1 MSVIELLKVICLG
14 IIEGITEWLPVSSTG
29 HMLLFDALFPLQVS
43 EAFMET
49 FKVVIQLGAILAVVV
64 LFFKKL
70 FPWRLEK
77 KESENGMKTVVRTD
91 KNILILWLKVIVA
104 CLPAAVFGLLLDDI
118 LEAYLQTPLVI
129 ALALIVYGVAFILV
143 ENANEK
149 KTFITQT
156 TDEITYKQALLIGAF
171 QVLSL
176 IPGTSCLPA
185 AVFGLLL
192 DDILEAYLQ
201 TPLVIA
207 LALIVYGVAF
217 ILVENANEKKTFIT
231 QTTDEI
237 TYKQALLIGAFQVL
251 SLIPGTSRS
260 GATILGALLIG
271 VSRPAGAEFTF
282 FLAIPVMLGASALK
296 ILKFILGGNALLGT
310 EIAYLLIGCAVAFA
324 VSMLAI
330 RFLMNFVKKHSFKAF
345 GWYRIALGAVVIATL
360 VLPTF
365 FA

>member
-77 KESENGMKTVVRTD
+77 KESDSGMKTVVRTD

-143 ENANEK
+143 E
-149 KTFITQT
+149 
-156 TDEITYKQALLIGAF
+156 
-171 QVLSL
+171 S
-176 IPGTSCLPA
+176 
-185 AVFGLLL
+185 
-192 DDILEAYLQ
+192 
-201 TPLVIA
+201 
-207 LALIVYGVAF
+207 
-217 ILVENANEKKTFIT
+217 ANEKKTFIT

-296 ILKFILGGNALLGT
+296 ILKFILGGNALLGA